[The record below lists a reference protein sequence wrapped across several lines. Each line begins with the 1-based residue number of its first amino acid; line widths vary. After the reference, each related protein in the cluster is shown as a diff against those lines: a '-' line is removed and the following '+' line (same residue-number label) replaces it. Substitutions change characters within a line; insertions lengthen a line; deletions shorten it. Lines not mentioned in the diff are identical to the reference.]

1 MRNSSLSR
9 QFQLSGVY
17 IPFNHSGVVKIPQN
31 PTVNQFNTYCSNM
44 LEYMSTCI
52 QGPDVITYCNTPGL
66 YCIDNHAPYLLNDV
80 EVQCNATTIDLCPER
95 HYCPNARTMIE
106 CPRGHF
112 CREGVTKPRP
122 CVFYSLACPDT
133 KMANPMTYTIA
144 VILLTMFVLFIL
156 FYEFFI
162 YRRVK
167 SQEMKFK
174 KSTQFKTMQALEQE
188 AISPLA
194 GVIVSQGNYIP
205 HPGYPPSSPDSLGT
219 LGTHNTG
226 ESTSSMV
233 FSKLGG
239 IWGGRD
245 GVNGGGNV
253 GEKCAESKAGI
264 EEENESEEE
273 DGGLE
278 GHMSQR
284 QGKERF
290 VGKIGRDGR
299 LRRRGLAT
307 AGADEVLTSQ
317 DSGHQPPCMRERIF
331 KAVSRSFKM
340 SQENNLLRGSNGTDF
355 RKEDVSGARR
365 GGSENGCMG
374 HGTGIENEVVIGLGR
389 ASEFRFNTI
398 VDRIDVDFNGLNLTL
413 KSTNKKVL
421 RNLCGSLK
429 AGHITAIIG
438 PSGAGKTSLL
448 SLLRGQSYYAKIGG
462 VLRVNRVPVTS
473 LQSFRDRV
481 AYVPQEDILYDDLTV
496 EENVLYSALLFN
508 RRGLTRTADLYPLVN
523 HALEMLGIKF
533 ICNSVVGNIDKKGI
547 SGGQRRRVS
556 VAMEMMKEADMFLLD
571 EPTSGLDSGTSISLM
586 NCLHS
591 LSSLGTNI
599 VATLHQPR
607 NEIFNLVDHLILLAP
622 GGRIAYTGDP
632 ATLTSHF
639 HSLSFSCPLKTNI
652 ADFVM
657 DVMSGFVCM
666 KGEQELHPVE
676 VILAYLCEW

>member
-1 MRNSSLSR
+1 MMNSSISH

-17 IPFNHSGVVKIPQN
+17 SPLDNSGVVKIPQN

-52 QGPDVITYCNTPGL
+52 QGPDVIKYCNTPGL
-66 YCIDNHAPYLLNDV
+66 YCIDNHSPYLLNGV
-80 EVQCNATTIDLCPER
+80 AVQCNATTIDLCPER
-95 HYCPNARTMIE
+95 HYCPDARTIIE

-122 CVFYSLACPDT
+122 CVFYSLACPDE

-144 VILLTMFVLFIL
+144 VILLTMFVIFIL

-167 SQEMKFK
+167 SYEMQFK
-174 KSTQFKTMQALEQE
+174 KATEFKTMQALEQE

-194 GVIVSQGNYIP
+194 GVIVSQGNFIP
-205 HPGYPPSSPDSLGT
+205 HPTYPPSSPDSMGT
-219 LGTHNTG
+219 LGTQNTG
-226 ESTSSMV
+226 ESMSSMV

-239 IWGGRD
+239 SWNGKGMENGGR
-245 GVNGGGNV
+245 NV
-253 GEKCAESKAGI
+253 GGKSREIEAGES
-264 EEENESEEE
+264 ESEEE
-273 DGGLE
+273 GGDQ
-278 GHMSQR
+278 GSRSSQR
-284 QGKERF
+284 LGKVNF
-290 VGKIGRDGR
+290 KGKINRNSR
-299 LRRRGLAT
+299 LRGRGLAA
-307 AGADEVLTSQ
+307 AGEDDVQTSQ
-317 DSGHQPPCMRERIF
+317 DSGFQPPCMRERIF
-331 KAVSRSFKM
+331 KAVSRSFKT
-340 SQENNLLRGSNGTDF
+340 SQQTVIPCRSKGVEFGEENAIRS
-355 RKEDVSGARR
+355 SG
-365 GGSENGCMG
+365 GMG
-374 HGTGIENEVVIGLGR
+374 HGTAIGTGVATGSEAGLRAGLGS
-389 ASEFRFNTI
+389 ASDFRFNPT
-398 VDRIDVDFNGLNLTL
+398 VDPIDVDFNGLNLTL
-413 KSTNKKVL
+413 KSTDKKVL

-508 RRGLTRTADLYPLVN
+508 RRGLSRTVDLYPLVN
-523 HALEMLGIKF
+523 HALDLLGIKF
-533 ICNSVVGNIDKKGI
+533 ICNSVVGNIDRKGI

-571 EPTSGLDSGTSISLM
+571 EPTSGLDSGTSISLI
-586 NCLHS
+586 NCLHT
-591 LSSLGTNI
+591 LSSFGTNI

-632 ATLTSHF
+632 AILSSHF

>member
-1 MRNSSLSR
+1 MENSSFSH

-17 IPFNHSGVVKIPQN
+17 APLDSSGVVKIPQN

-52 QGPDVITYCNTPGL
+52 QGPDIIKYCNTPGL
-66 YCIDNHAPYLLNDV
+66 YCIDNHSPYLLNGV

-95 HYCPNARTMIE
+95 HYCPDARTMIE
-106 CPRGHF
+106 CPKGHF

-122 CVFYSLACPDT
+122 CVFYSLACPDE

-144 VILLTMFVLFIL
+144 IILLTMFVLFIL

-167 SQEMKFK
+167 SQEMQFK
-174 KSTQFKTMQALEQE
+174 KATEFKTMQALEQE

-205 HPGYPPSSPDSLGT
+205 HPSYPPCSPDSMGT

-239 IWGGRD
+239 SWDGRGLIKGERNIGGKC
-245 GVNGGGNV
+245 GESEAGG
-253 GEKCAESKAGI
+253 
-264 EEENESEEE
+264 EEESDSEEE
-273 DGGLE
+273 GGDQR
-278 GHMSQR
+278 GHNSQR
-284 QGKERF
+284 QGTLKRNT
-290 VGKIGRDGR
+290 R
-299 LRRRGLAT
+299 LRRRGIAT
-307 AGADEVLTSQ
+307 ASEVLTSQ
-317 DSGHQPPCMRERIF
+317 DSGYQPPCMRERIF
-331 KAVSRSFKM
+331 NAVSRSFKM
-340 SQENNLLRGSNGTDF
+340 SQENILPCRSKGNEFG
-355 RKEDVSGARR
+355 KEDVSGSK
-365 GGSENGCMG
+365 GGTAENGCMG
-374 HGTGIENEVVIGLGR
+374 HGAGKGTGMASGSGAGFSAVLGR
-389 ASEFRFNTI
+389 ASDFRFNTV
-398 VDRIDVDFNGLNLTL
+398 VDPIDVDFNGLNLTL
-413 KSTNKKVL
+413 KSTGKKVL

-473 LQSFRDRV
+473 LQRFRDRV

-508 RRGLTRTADLYPLVN
+508 RRGLIRTVDLYPLVN
-523 HALEMLGIKF
+523 HALELLGIKF
-533 ICNSVVGNIDKKGI
+533 ICNSVVGNIDRKGI

-632 ATLTSHF
+632 AILSSHF
-639 HSLSFSCPLKTNI
+639 HSLSFTCPLKTNI